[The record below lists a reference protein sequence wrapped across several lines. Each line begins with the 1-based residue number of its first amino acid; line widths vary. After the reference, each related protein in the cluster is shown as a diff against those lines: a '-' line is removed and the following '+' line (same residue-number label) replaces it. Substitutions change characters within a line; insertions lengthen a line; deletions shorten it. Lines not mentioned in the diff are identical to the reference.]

1 MTTVVRQSVGAPE
14 LYRGSLISVRFM
26 GPDFLCYVGDI
37 EMSGFYISPGAA
49 VAAGQ
54 RYINDEIDA
63 KEKSQ
68 AKGKT

>member
-1 MTTVVRQSVGAPE
+1 MTLTRQLVGVPE
-14 LYRGSLISVRFM
+14 LYRGSLISVRFL

-37 EMSGFYISPGAA
+37 EMSGFYISPAA
-49 VAAGQ
+49 AAAAGQ

-68 AKGKT
+68 AKGKK

>member
-1 MTTVVRQSVGAPE
+1 MTVMRQTVGVPE

-37 EMSGFYISPGAA
+37 EMSGFYVSPAAA
-49 VAAGQ
+49 VSAGQ

-63 KEKSQ
+63 KEK
-68 AKGKT
+68 AKRPA